1 MESVYQPKNT
11 EDRIY
16 KFWEEKGYFYAN
28 INPHKKPFSLVI
40 PPPNITGILH
50 MGHVLDNTPQ
60 DIMVRFRRMQGYES
74 CWVPGTDHAG
84 IATQNAV
91 EKALNEE
98 NLKRDAL
105 GRNEFV
111 RRVWQWKEKYGNTI
125 IQQLKKLGCSCDWKR
140 LRFTMDEDYS
150 NAVKEAFL
158 RLYEKALV
166 YQGNYI
172 INWCPRCQTALS
184 DEEVEHE
191 QVEGGL
197 YWIKYPL
204 MEIPNPKS
212 QIPNYVVVATTRP
225 ETMLGDTAVVVHPQD
240 SRYKNKVG
248 KTLILP
254 LVNREIPIIADEIV
268 ERDFGSGAVKVT
280 PAHDP
285 NDFMIAQRHNLA
297 FINIMTPDARMNEN
311 TPVKY
316 QNLDRF
322 SARKEVIRDLS
333 EMGLLEKQEKYLHSV
348 GHCYRCETMIEPY
361 LSMQWFVRMK
371 PLAEPAIKS
380 VHTEEIRFYPEH
392 WTKVYL
398 NWLENIRDWCIS
410 RQLWWGH
417 RIPVWYCS
425 REQNPKSPSQK
436 GEAHSAPVVACP
448 TKLGGEI
455 RNPKSDCPPIVSR
468 ETPDKC
474 PKCGNSNLIQD
485 PDVLDTWFSSWLW
498 PFAVF
503 GWDKEIDDL
512 RYFYPTSVL
521 NSGKD
526 IIFFWVARMVIAG
539 YEFTDK
545 PPFRDIYIHGIARD
559 SLGRKLSKSLGNSP
573 DPLDLIDKYGADALR
588 FGLMANIPLGGDI
601 NLSEEVYESGRNF
614 CNKLWN
620 ASRLVLT
627 PYGASISGVVPLGT
641 TEKPTNERTK
651 ELKNCFE
658 DKWILSRLNTT
669 IRDYTNALET
679 YEFSQAAHIIYHF
692 FWSDLCDWYLEIIK
706 TRLYSDDKTI
716 AEIIP
721 HLFSNLLRLLHPFI
735 PFITEA
741 LWQKF
746 REHPGYIR
754 KGFDEEALIIAQ
766 WPKEDTSLIEV
777 EAEKTMDL
785 LIGIIRGVRNI
796 RNNFNIDRKQKLRLV
811 LSSEQ
816 DNDLEIIRPYQAL
829 VKYQANLDRIE
840 YDNKR
845 PSHSATEIVGAL
857 KLFIPLE
864 AVIDIELERKR
875 LQTRLLKVKEQLE
888 KVRQKLANKDF
899 TLKAPESVIEKEQQK
914 LQELTTQSNNL
925 EEALGNL

>member
-1 MESVYQPKNT
+1 
-11 EDRIY
+11 
-16 KFWEEKGYFYAN
+16 
-28 INPHKKPFSLVI
+28 
-40 PPPNITGILH
+40 
-50 MGHVLDNTPQ
+50 
-60 DIMVRFRRMQGYES
+60 
-74 CWVPGTDHAG
+74 
-84 IATQNAV
+84 
-91 EKALNEE
+91 
-98 NLKRDAL
+98 
-105 GRNEFV
+105 
-111 RRVWQWKEKYGNTI
+111 
-125 IQQLKKLGCSCDWKR
+125 
-140 LRFTMDEDYS
+140 
-150 NAVKEAFL
+150 
-158 RLYEKALV
+158 
-166 YQGNYI
+166 
-172 INWCPRCQTALS
+172 
-184 DEEVEHE
+184 
-191 QVEGGL
+191 
-197 YWIKYPL
+197 
-204 MEIPNPKS
+204 
-212 QIPNYVVVATTRP
+212 
-225 ETMLGDTAVVVHPQD
+225 
-240 SRYKNKVG
+240 
-248 KTLILP
+248 
-254 LVNREIPIIADEIV
+254 
-268 ERDFGSGAVKVT
+268 
-280 PAHDP
+280 
-285 NDFMIAQRHNLA
+285 
-297 FINIMTPDARMNEN
+297 
-311 TPVKY
+311 
-316 QNLDRF
+316 
-322 SARKEVIRDLS
+322 
-333 EMGLLEKQEKYLHSV
+333 
-348 GHCYRCETMIEPY
+348 
-361 LSMQWFVRMK
+361 
-371 PLAEPAIKS
+371 
-380 VHTEEIRFYPEH
+380 
-392 WTKVYL
+392 
-398 NWLENIRDWCIS
+398 
-410 RQLWWGH
+410 
-417 RIPVWYCS
+417 
-425 REQNPKSPSQK
+425 
-436 GEAHSAPVVACP
+436 
-448 TKLGGEI
+448 
-455 RNPKSDCPPIVSR
+455 
-468 ETPDKC
+468 
-474 PKCGNSNLIQD
+474 
-485 PDVLDTWFSSWLW
+485 
-498 PFAVF
+498 
-503 GWDKEIDDL
+503 
-512 RYFYPTSVL
+512 
-521 NSGKD
+521 
-526 IIFFWVARMVIAG
+526 
-539 YEFTDK
+539 
-545 PPFRDIYIHGIARD
+545 
-559 SLGRKLSKSLGNSP
+559 
-573 DPLDLIDKYGADALR
+573 
-588 FGLMANIPLGGDI
+588 
-601 NLSEEVYESGRNF
+601 
-614 CNKLWN
+614 
-620 ASRLVLT
+620 VLT